1 MSFLKRLL
9 MLLALLA
16 AQHWL
21 PAQSEVL
28 RGPAWTYER
37 LSSLSV
43 LEDPKGEW
51 TLEQISSPEWAG
63 RFTPWPTERGQINL
77 GFTRSVYWIRVPL
90 QREAEAPRSWV
101 LEIPYFQ
108 LLTVDFYA
116 PGQQAIH
123 TGGALPLSSR
133 PFFHRFFAFPVEVST
148 EPQNY
153 YFRVTSDHSL
163 TVPLTA
169 WAETNFLQ
177 HVQSTLIVQALYF
190 GGLIALMLYNLF
202 LSISLK
208 DVRFFL
214 YTFFVGN
221 FGMGMLAGNGFG
233 QMFLWSGQGWFDG
246 LAQSFFLCLSG
257 CFAMLFAH
265 RFLQAKKYSP
275 KIATALVGCSV
286 FYLVV
291 GIGLVSSPWHSLP
304 IQWLVLPVFIVTVP
318 AGALVIVAGVSV
330 MRQGYKGARYFL
342 LAWLV
347 LWSGAAIAVLR
358 AFELVPTTTLSS
370 YSLQLSSALE
380 MLLLSL
386 ALADVVHLERQERE
400 VAQKEALL
408 ANQHLLESARH
419 SEARLEQEVQKR
431 TDQLERALST
441 ETQLL
446 ERYMRFG
453 ALISHEFRN
462 PLGIVESQITLL
474 RKEHEKGQLHL
485 EKRLEVMSSATQR
498 LLSLFNT
505 WLKGDRLQQS
515 MREMTPQHIPLA
527 AWLRELIDAQAVYH
541 SSHPLSLQIRQ
552 AVGDVWADESLLEV
566 VVLNLLDNACK
577 YSESGQA
584 VTVETRAKP
593 GWVGIAV
600 TDQGCGIDSNH
611 HSAILDDYYRV
622 DPESTISGIG
632 LGLAFVRRIVQ
643 MHQGDIELT
652 SALGKGSTFCVW
664 LPHAGRH
671 DGSDL

>member
-1 MSFLKRLL
+1 

-16 AQHWL
+16 AQLWL
-21 PAQSEVL
+21 PAHCEVL
-28 RGPAWTYER
+28 RDPTVAYER
-37 LSSLSV
+37 LNGLSV
-43 LEDPKGEW
+43 LEDPYGKW
-51 TLEQISSPEWAG
+51 TLEQISSPEWAE

-77 GFTRSVYWIRVPL
+77 GFTRSTYWVRIPL
-90 QREAEAPRSWV
+90 QRDAHAPRSWV

-108 LLTVDFYA
+108 LQTADFYA
-116 PGQQAIH
+116 PGQKPVR
-123 TGGALPLSSR
+123 TGGAHPLSSR
-133 PFFHRFFAFPVEVST
+133 PFFHRFFAFPLEVST
-148 EPQNY
+148 ETQNY
-153 YFRVTSDHSL
+153 YLRVTSDHSL

-169 WAETNFLQ
+169 WGEANFLQ
-177 HVQSTLIVQALYF
+177 HVQRTLIVQALYF

-202 LSISLK
+202 LSLSLK
-208 DVRFFL
+208 DARFFL

-221 FGMGMLAGNGFG
+221 FGMGMLSGNGFG

-265 RFLQAKKYSP
+265 RFLQAKKYTP
-275 KIATALVGCSV
+275 KIAAALAVCSV
-286 FYLVV
+286 FYGVIA
-291 GIGLVSSPWHSLP
+291 IGLVSSPWHSFP
-304 IQWLVLPVFIVTVP
+304 IQWLVLPLFVVTVP

-330 MRQGYKGARYFL
+330 IRQGYKGARYFL

-347 LWSGAAIAVLR
+347 LWGGAAIAVLR
-358 AFELVPTTTLSS
+358 AFELVPTTTFSS

-400 VAQKEALL
+400 AAQKEALM
-408 ANQHLLESARH
+408 ANQHLLENARH

-474 RKEHEKGQLHL
+474 RKEHEKGQLNL

-527 AWLRELIDAQAVYH
+527 AWLRELIDAQAIYH
-541 SSHPLSLQIRQ
+541 SSHPLNLRIEQ
-552 AVGDVWADESLLEV
+552 AVGDVWVDESLLEV
-566 VVLNLLDNACK
+566 AVLNLLDNACK
-577 YSESGQA
+577 YSENGKA
-584 VTVETRAKP
+584 VTIETRAKP

-600 TDQGCGIDSNH
+600 TDQGCGIDSKH
-611 HSAILDDYYRV
+611 HAAILDDYYRV
-622 DPESTISGIG
+622 DPESVIAGIG

-643 MHQGDIELT
+643 MHQGEIELR
-652 SALGKGSTFCVW
+652 SAMGKGSTFCIW
-664 LPHAGRH
+664 LPHPGRQ
-671 DGSDL
+671 DGSNL